1 MKESDQD
8 DPYQTKPKEV
18 YIDKPLVDEE
28 WLALY
33 KEDVMKIERKHEKK
47 LTKRLLCGTKKV
59 REW

>member
-18 YIDKPLVDEE
+18 YIEKPLADEE

-33 KEDVMKIERKHEKK
+33 EEDMKIERKHEKK
-47 LTKRLLCGTKKV
+47 LTKRLLCGTKNV